1 MRVSLEEE
9 LLLDALGKDIE
20 NLESISGKAC
30 LDELIL
36 SVPVR
41 KSVELSCL
49 LACEELVDLSDE
61 SGELRNELYDTLR
74 DDCNTEVVTVSCSL
88 FVMSARDIFLAATSS
103 PMRQMLGCVSSAHSR
118 AT

>member
-9 LLLDALGKDIE
+9 LLLDALGKDIKY
-20 NLESISGKAC
+20 LESISGKAS
-30 LDELIL
+30 LDEFIL

-41 KSVELSCL
+41 KSIELSCL
-49 LACEELVDLSDE
+49 LASEELIDLSDE

-74 DDCNTEVVTVSCSL
+74 DDSNTEVVAVSCSL
-88 FVMSARDIFLAATSS
+88 LNMSARDIFLAATSS
-103 PMRQMLGCVSSAHSR
+103 PMRQMLGCVSRAHSS